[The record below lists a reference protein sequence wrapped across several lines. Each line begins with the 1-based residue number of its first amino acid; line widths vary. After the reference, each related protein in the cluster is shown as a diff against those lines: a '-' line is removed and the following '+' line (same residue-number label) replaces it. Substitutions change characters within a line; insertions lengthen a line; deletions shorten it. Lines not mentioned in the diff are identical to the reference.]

1 MTHHRREIAI
11 AAAIVVLA
19 AVLRVQAPGY
29 FTRDNFV
36 DLFLANLPVVIIALG
51 MTVVIV
57 AGEIDISVGSV
68 FAVCGVVAG
77 TVAKLNAPLV
87 FVLAAS
93 CATGLLF
100 GALNGLLV
108 GYARIP
114 SIVVTLAMMIASRD
128 ALRWTTQGAW
138 VQGLPPNFQW
148 FSFSQAA
155 YPIVAGCVAVALAL
169 LFGWALRYT
178 PSARAVYLTGSDAD
192 AARLVGVNTS
202 RVKLAV
208 LVCSGTLT
216 GLAAL
221 LNSVRF
227 DQIPT
232 NAGLGLEM
240 RVIAAV
246 VIGGTSITG
255 GRGTIIGTLLGVV
268 LMGAVGPG
276 LTFLGVSAYWE
287 RAIQG
292 AIILTAVMLDATSQ
306 RSPLHTHGATAAA

>member
-11 AAAIVVLA
+11 AVTILALAAILGVE
-19 AVLRVQAPGY
+19 APGY
-29 FTRDNFV
+29 FTRENFI

-51 MTVVIV
+51 MTVVIL

-77 TVAKLNAPLV
+77 TVAKLHAPLGL
-87 FVLAAS
+87 VLVSS
-93 CATGLLF
+93 CAAGLVF
-100 GALNGLLV
+100 GSVNGLLV

-128 ALRWTTQGAW
+128 ALRWVTQGAW
-138 VQGLPPNFQW
+138 VQDLPADFQW
-148 FSFSQAA
+148 FGFSQTV
-155 YPIVAGCVAVALAL
+155 YPIVAGCVAGLLAALFA
-169 LFGWALRYT
+169 WALRYT
-178 PSARAVYLTGSDAD
+178 PSARAIYLTGSDAD
-192 AARLVGVNTS
+192 AARLVGVSTS

-208 LVCSGTLT
+208 LACSGLLT

-232 NAGLGLEM
+232 NAGIGLEM

-246 VIGGTSITG
+246 VIGGTAITG
-255 GRGTIIGTLLGVV
+255 GRGTIVGTLLGVV

-292 AIILTAVMLDATSQ
+292 AIILIAVLVDATSE
-306 RSPLHTHGATAAA
+306 RSELHRHGATAAA

>member
-1 MTHHRREIAI
+1 M
-11 AAAIVVLA
+11 
-19 AVLRVQAPGY
+19 
-29 FTRDNFV
+29 
-36 DLFLANLPVVIIALG
+36 
-51 MTVVIV
+51 
-57 AGEIDISVGSV
+57 
-68 FAVCGVVAG
+68 FAVCAVSAGVLAKAGVPVVMVFAGVCAIGALIGVVNG
-77 TVAKLNAPLV
+77 TLVAYLRL
-87 FVLAAS
+87 
-93 CATGLLF
+93 
-100 GALNGLLV
+100 
-108 GYARIP
+108 P

-128 ALRWTTQGAW
+128 ALRWATQGAW
-138 VQGLPPNFQW
+138 VQGLPANFQW
-148 FSFSQAA
+148 FGFSQGV
-155 YPIVAGCVAVALAL
+155 YPLIAGSVAAL
-169 LFGWALRYT
+169 LAAAFAWSFRYA
-178 PSARAVYLTGSDAD
+178 PWARAVYLTGSDAD

-208 LVCSGTLT
+208 LAGSGVLT

-246 VIGGTSITG
+246 VIGGTAITG
-255 GRGTIIGTLLGVV
+255 GRGTILGTLLGVL

-292 AIILTAVMLDATSQ
+292 AIILTAVLLDATSE
-306 RSPLHTHGATAAA
+306 RTVLHSHGATAAA